1 MTCDLKSALFELRG
15 AVVRYGARV
24 ALGPVELAVPRA
36 QTVAL
41 LGPSGSGKST
51 LLRVLLGLIRPDEGS
66 VGFDGAPPDR
76 AARLRMGTVIQEG
89 GLFPHLTARDNVA
102 LMPRQLGWPSARV
115 DERVAALAE
124 LARLPADALA
134 RYPAQLSGGQRQ
146 RVALMRALALD
157 PEALLL
163 DEPLGALDP
172 LIRAEL
178 QDELREIFAGLGK
191 TVIFV
196 THDLAEAAFF
206 AGRIVLL
213 ADGAIVQDGP
223 IAALL
228 ERPAT
233 PFVTRFVRAQR
244 TLA

>member
-1 MTCDLKSALFELRG
+1 MTDDLKEVLFELRG
-15 AVVRYGARV
+15 AVVRYGGRV
-24 ALGPVELAVPRA
+24 ALGPVDLAVPRA

-51 LLRVLLGLIRPDEGS
+51 LLRALLGLIAPDEGS
-66 VGFDGAPPDR
+66 VRFDGAPPDR

-115 DERVAALAE
+115 DERLAALAG
-124 LARLPADALA
+124 LTRLPADALA

-172 LIRAEL
+172 LIRADL

-223 IAALL
+223 LAALL